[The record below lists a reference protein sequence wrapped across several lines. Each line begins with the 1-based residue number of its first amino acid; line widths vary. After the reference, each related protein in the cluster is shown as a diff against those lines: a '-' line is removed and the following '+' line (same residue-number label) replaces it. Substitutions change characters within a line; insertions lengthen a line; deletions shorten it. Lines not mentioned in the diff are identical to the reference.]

1 MTMKRLTMIL
11 VAAAAIAADAE
22 EAAFNFQGRLSA
34 ELLGAGDFGESQ
46 TLVFNVYTNRTG
58 GSSLWRRRV
67 PVALSRGGDGHF
79 SVKLSDTVGIHVQG
93 DPQGSLREAM
103 ALGWES
109 PEGLYV
115 GVSVQKADFSPSAE
129 FEPRTAIRTLPTA
142 NCAIFAEKPAKDD
155 FTVGGALAAGSLSAT
170 RSIAT
175 SNLTVHGQAT
185 VADLQTKTLYVADS
199 ASVLG
204 DVKAGRV
211 YAEDVRIGG
220 DLVVGGS
227 VTTKQAHA
235 GRSLTVGSTCAL
247 CAPGMIMMWA
257 GAPDGIPGGWEICD
271 GHTSRTPGAVIAK
284 TPDLTGRFIK
294 GASAWKNEPDTG
306 GFRAVSLD
314 VENLPSHN
322 HAFTFHWHGWLGVAK
337 NSKYATTRATEYP
350 DHKGWGLATSSW
362 GGSDGSCG
370 MHENRPPYYALYYII
385 KVK

>member
-34 ELLGAGDFGESQ
+34 ELLGAEDFGESQ

-199 ASVLG
+199 ASVQG

-235 GRSLTVGSTCAL
+235 GSSLTVGSTCAL

-271 GHTSRTPGAVIAK
+271 GHTSRTRGAVIAK

-337 NSKYATTRATEYP
+337 NSNYATTRATEYP

>member
-11 VAAAAIAADAE
+11 VAAVAIAADAE

-93 DPQGSLREAM
+93 DPQGSLREAL
-103 ALGWES
+103 ALGWGS

-185 VADLQTKTLYVADS
+185 VANLRTKTLYVADS
-199 ASVLG
+199 ASVQG
-204 DVKAGRV
+204 DVKAGQI
-211 YAEDVRIGG
+211 YAESVRIGG
-220 DLVVGGS
+220 NLAVGGNA
-227 VTTKQAHA
+227 TAKQVLA
-235 GRSLTVGSTCAL
+235 GRSLTVGSACAL

-257 GAPDGIPGGWEICD
+257 GKSDEIPAGWEICD
-271 GHTSRTPGAVIAK
+271 GHAVRTPGAVIAK
-284 TPDLTGRFIK
+284 TPDLTGRFVK
-294 GASAWKNEPDTG
+294 GASDWKNAPDTG
-306 GFRAVSLD
+306 GYRAVSLS
-314 VENLPSHN
+314 ENNLPKHTHS
-322 HAFTFHWHGWLGVAK
+322 FTFYWHGWVGATHDR
-337 NSKYATTRATEYP
+337 NYAATPGTQYSSYT
-350 DHKGWGLATSSW
+350 KWNTKTSSW
-362 GGSDGSCG
+362 GGSNGA
-370 MHENRPPYYALYYII
+370 HENRPPYYALYYII

>member
-34 ELLGAGDFGESQ
+34 ELLGAEDFGESQ

-67 PVALSRGGDGHF
+67 PVALSRDGDGHF

-257 GAPDGIPGGWEICD
+257 GALDGIPGGWEICD
-271 GHTSRTPGAVIAK
+271 GHTSRTRGAVIAK

-294 GASAWKNEPDTG
+294 GASAWKNAPDTG

-337 NSKYATTRATEYP
+337 NSNYATTRATEYP